1 MQVRLAK
8 IVKQNTWLRQ
18 YTSFA
23 AQMKA
28 VLKVKLVAVN
38 RMIVGYI
45 LIL

>member
-8 IVKQNTWLRQ
+8 IVKQNTWLQ